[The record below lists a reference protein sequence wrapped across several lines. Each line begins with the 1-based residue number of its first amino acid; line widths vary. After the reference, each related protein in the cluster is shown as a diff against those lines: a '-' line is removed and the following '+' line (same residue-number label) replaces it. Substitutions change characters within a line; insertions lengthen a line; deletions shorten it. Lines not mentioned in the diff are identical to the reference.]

1 MTVAQLAGELAD
13 EQRRLDLLDAGGDPG
28 SAIRGVFSWSYG
40 HLPDEEAR
48 AFRLLGLGPGPDIDA
63 HAAAA
68 LIGTPPA
75 QASRMLELLARTH
88 LIHRTRPGRYGLHD
102 LLRAYAAGLA
112 AAQDAEGERQA
123 ALTRLFDYYLAAAA
137 AAMDILVPAERHLR
151 PRVSGTAGGGADQ
164 CRPDQC
170 RPDQCRPDQCRPD
183 QCRPDWGTPLPLA
196 PGSTPN
202 GRCWSP

>member
-40 HLPDEEAR
+40 HLPDEAAR
-48 AFRLLGLGPGPDIDA
+48 AFRLLGLGPGPDLDA
-63 HAAAA
+63 SAAAA
-68 LIGTPPA
+68 LTGVPPA

-112 AAQDAEGERQA
+112 AAGDPEGQRHA

-137 AAMDILVPAERHLR
+137 AAMDTLVPAERHLR
-151 PRVSGTAGGGADQ
+151 PRVLGADGLLGALGVFGLLGP
-164 CRPDQC
+164 RRRWPDP
-170 RPDQCRPDQCRPD
+170 RI
-183 QCRPDWGTPLPLA
+183 PLPLA
-196 PGSTPN
+196 PGWTPN

>member
-1 MTVAQLAGELAD
+1 
-13 EQRRLDLLDAGGDPG
+13 
-28 SAIRGVFSWSYG
+28 
-40 HLPDEEAR
+40 
-48 AFRLLGLGPGPDIDA
+48 
-63 HAAAA
+63 
-68 LIGTPPA
+68 
-75 QASRMLELLARTH
+75 MLELLARTH

-123 ALTRLFDYYLAAAA
+123 ALTRLFDYYLTAAA

-151 PRVSGTAGGGADQ
+151 PRVSGAGPAGPVRAG
-164 CRPDQC
+164 P
-170 RPDQCRPDQCRPD
+170 PPP
-183 QCRPDWGTPLPLA
+183 PPPPPPPLWGTPLPLA